1 MVGMSVLSA
10 GSIDKIFAGARVVA
24 RDLGMRLAMEV
35 MMLLEG
41 LLV

>member
-1 MVGMSVLSA
+1 MVGMSVLGAVSV
-10 GSIDKIFAGARVVA
+10 DKIFAGARVVA
-24 RDLGMRLAMEV
+24 RDLSIRLAMEV